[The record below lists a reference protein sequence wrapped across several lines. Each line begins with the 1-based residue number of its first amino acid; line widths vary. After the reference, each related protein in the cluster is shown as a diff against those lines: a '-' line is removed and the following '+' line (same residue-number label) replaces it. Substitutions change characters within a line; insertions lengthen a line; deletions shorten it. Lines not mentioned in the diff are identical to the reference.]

1 MDRTAVALALA
12 LALLAAVALHSS
24 RTRAQDGLP
33 PPGPPVSSSGGH
45 ASRLADPL
53 SGPAPAGTRL
63 YVVERGDTLY
73 SIALRFGT
81 TVSVLQTLNGID
93 DPNYITVGQVLR
105 VPDLAAAGAEPAL
118 PALAAARP
126 SAPYGPYGAGRV
138 SEAER
143 HLLASLI
150 WLEARGEPFE
160 GQVAVGAVVLN
171 RVRHPA
177 FPDTIL
183 EVVTQPGQ
191 FPFPLEVLQST
202 RPGPSAYAAA
212 DRALAG
218 EDPSGGALYFYNPAK
233 TTTPEFWATRPV
245 VARIGNHV
253 FTR

>member
-1 MDRTAVALALA
+1 M
-12 LALLAAVALHSS
+12 
-24 RTRAQDGLP
+24 LP
-33 PPGPPVSSSGGH
+33 
-45 ASRLADPL
+45 
-53 SGPAPAGTRL
+53 GTRL
-63 YVVERGDTLY
+63 YVVEPGDTLY

-81 TVSVLQTLNGID
+81 TVSVLRTLNGLE
-93 DPNYITVGQVLR
+93 DPNLIAVGQVLR
-105 VPDLAAAGAEPAL
+105 VPDLATADGGPAV
-118 PALAAARP
+118 PALAPVRP
-126 SAPYGPYGAGRV
+126 STQLGAGRV

-177 FPDTIL
+177 FGDSIL
-183 EVVTQPGQ
+183 EVVTEPGQ

-218 EDPSGGALYFYNPAK
+218 EDPTRGALYFYNPAK